1 MGFNGGEQADVAE
14 ELLVRLKEWGKT
26 TPRLKTYDT
35 YKPWQAVL
43 WKSAGQRKARYGLK
57 NK

>member
-1 MGFNGGEQADVAE
+1 MAFHGGGQADVAE
-14 ELLVRLKEWGKT
+14 ELLEWLKEWDKT

-35 YKPWQAVL
+35 YKPWQDVL